1 MNAVEQALYAK
12 IAASGDIIT
21 KLGSAKVYNLV
32 IPQGVSLPAIRF
44 FHSGGGEENLTPT
57 RSLNVVY
64 AVVGVSQASMKDAG
78 EIADL
83 IDTCLH
89 DQTLAITGWSN
100 QFWTAREGLIRFH
113 ELGKGGESYWHCG
126 AYYRCRLSN
135 PG

>member
-1 MNAVEQALYAK
+1 MNAVETGLFSALSTNAAILAKLGGAK
-12 IAASGDIIT
+12 I
-21 KLGSAKVYNLV
+21 YNHI

-64 AVVGVSQASMKDAG
+64 AVVGVSQASMKGAG

-89 DQTLAITGWSN
+89 DQTLTIAGWAN
-100 QFWTAREGLIRFH
+100 QFWTAREGLIRYH
-113 ELGKGGESYWHCG
+113 ELGKGGEDYWHAG
-126 AYYRCRLSN
+126 AYYRVRASAS
-135 PG
+135 

>member
-1 MNAVEQALYAK
+1 MNAIEQALYAK
-12 IAASGDIIT
+12 MSADTAIVT
-21 KLGSAKVYNLV
+21 ELGSAKIYNLV

-89 DQTLAITGWSN
+89 DQALTITGWSN
-100 QFWTAREGLIRFH
+100 NFWTAGEGLIRYH
-113 ELGKGGESYWHCG
+113 ELGKGGESYWHAG
-126 AYYRCRLSN
+126 KYYRIRASAS
-135 PG
+135 

>member
-1 MNAVEQALYAK
+1 VNAIETGLFSALSTN
-12 IAASGDIIT
+12 AAILT
-21 KLGSAKVYNLV
+21 KLGSAKIYNHI

-44 FHSGGGEENLTPT
+44 FYAGGGEENLTPT
-57 RSLNVVY
+57 RSVNVVY
-64 AVVGVSQASMKDAG
+64 AVIGVSETSKKEAG

-83 IDTCLH
+83 IDACLH
-89 DQTLAITGWSN
+89 DQTLTVTGWTN
-100 QFWTAREGLIRFH
+100 NFWTARGGLASYH